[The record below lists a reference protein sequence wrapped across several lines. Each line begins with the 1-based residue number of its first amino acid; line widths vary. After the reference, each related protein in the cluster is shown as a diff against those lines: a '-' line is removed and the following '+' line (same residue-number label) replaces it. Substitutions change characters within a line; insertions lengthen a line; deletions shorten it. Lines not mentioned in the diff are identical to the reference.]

1 MQKWTW
7 IPLTEQQ
14 VGAGSGAG
22 AGVTVAPY
30 GSYNLRS
37 GGAAVRF
44 WPMVPGST
52 VAGATAPTPPPPA
65 VAPRFAL
72 VDVLI
77 RPTED
82 PKVVTAIA
90 APNLLA
96 QVTGPPPAQTM
107 PLVPDAAGVSQ
118 ICFAVPVAAGTT
130 HFDGTLRLEIRRG
143 TAAPGAAINVDLPL
157 RVPAGGLTANLAVF
171 FIVHTGLNRRY
182 AWTQLRAESNVAPNA
197 PIAGANVELNLLRDN
212 SDRTFSK
219 INRQIPLVTTASGFA
234 AFNGRDVI
242 GISIGW
248 PLIYKAAAAG
258 FAPRGHILRLAAAN
272 ISDNLTPFVAAP
284 PLRMLPSTVSLAG
297 RRIML
302 DAGHGA
308 VYALARFRRSQ
319 EWYVAHRI
327 VDRVAEVLRT
337 RHSVNAAD
345 ILLTRTAGFALI
357 DPAHIA
363 IGDAPERGNRR
374 FAFDLANRQVRIAD
388 NALGLRD
395 VSDLVLTQHH
405 PVTGAPQPV
414 VAADRTRLLTV
425 NATTVTS
432 IETRLNNQL
441 APGQRVR
448 PGSIRWDPAT
458 TRYIYIREPAA
469 GGAGT
474 DRPLP
479 ITTTDMWTLDAAM
492 INNLIDRSA
501 LWSLQSEIGTA
512 AAAQQIAGRPFT
524 ATARAAMRGAGAL
537 DYIRTKIRSYLPP
550 NAAHAWATGGIMG
563 WNLARRVQFFN
574 ANNCDLYVSVHANAA
589 GGKGGMALVSNAAA
603 GASVP
608 PQDQIRLG
616 KIALKYLDPFNQGLR
631 QGGIAREILGN
642 ATPLLQSGNTV
653 RGRYLYLEIEFM
665 DAAKFRTTPTSIGTS
680 RWSRRRSSIAP
691 QIKSSPR
698 HWKSFSHVKPASTRS
713 GFTTPL
719 RSGSRSPA
727 PHTLPHID
735 SLPRFSLL
743 GVQSPSGVES
753 ANLIPHSGR
762 YNAALV

>member
-1 MQKWTW
+1 MSDSKHREPDLESPFLNEEIVGH
-7 IPLTEQQ
+7 IPSAPVAEAFGDDEAGVNNGDEAFSEEEEDAETLGSEDEQEEPEDEVVEECEEEDESTDGKAGIEGESTDAEIDVDSLTERQ
-14 VGAGSGAG
+14 VGAGSGAA
-22 AGVTVAPY
+22 AGVMVAPY

-52 VAGATAPTPPPPA
+52 VAGATAPAPPPPA

-90 APNLLA
+90 APNLLT
-96 QVTGPPPAQTM
+96 QVTGPPPARTM

-143 TAAPGAAINVDLPL
+143 TAAPGAAINVELPL
-157 RVPAGGLTANLAVF
+157 RVPAGALTANLAVF

-182 AWTQLRAESNVAPNA
+182 AWTKLRAERSVAPNA
-197 PIAGANVELNLLRDN
+197 PIANANVELNLLRDN

-219 INRQIPLVTTASGFA
+219 INRQIPLITAATGFA
-234 AFNGRDVI
+234 AFNGRDVL
-242 GISIGW
+242 GVPIGW

-258 FAPRGHILRLAAAN
+258 FAPRAHMLRLAAAN

-284 PLRMLPSTVSLAG
+284 PLRMLSSTVSLVG

-363 IGDAPERGNRR
+363 IDDAPERGNRR

-388 NALGLRD
+388 TALDLLH

-405 PVTGAPQPV
+405 AVTGAPQPV

-425 NATTVTS
+425 NATTVTA

-441 APGQRVR
+441 APGQ
-448 PGSIRWDPAT
+448 PGSSGVDPLGCSDHPIRLHSRA
-458 TRYIYIREPAA
+458 R
-469 GGAGT
+469 GGRRRHRSSASDHDRGQVDARRRDDEQP
-474 DRPLP
+474 DRPLGAVVAAERDRQRGP
-479 ITTTDMWTLDAAM
+479 GSANRRPSLYGSRARGDAWGGSARLHAHENTLLSAPQ
-492 INNLIDRSA
+492 RSA
-501 LWSLQSEIGTA
+501 RLGDRRNHGLESDSSRAVFQREQLRSLRIG
-512 AAAQQIAGRPFT
+512 
-524 ATARAAMRGAGAL
+524 ARQ
-537 DYIRTKIRSYLPP
+537 
-550 NAAHAWATGGIMG
+550 
-563 WNLARRVQFFN
+563 RRR
-574 ANNCDLYVSVHANAA
+574 
-589 GGKGGMALVSNAAA
+589 GKGRN
-603 GASVP
+603 GARVERDCRS
-608 PQDQIRLG
+608 
-616 KIALKYLDPFNQGLR
+616 
-631 QGGIAREILGN
+631 E
-642 ATPLLQSGNTV
+642 
-653 RGRYLYLEIEFM
+653 
-665 DAAKFRTTPTSIGTS
+665 
-680 RWSRRRSSIAP
+680 RSSAGSDP
-691 QIKSSPR
+691 SWQDRAQVSR
-698 HWKSFSHVKPASTRS
+698 
-713 GFTTPL
+713 PL
-719 RSGSRSPA
+719 
-727 PHTLPHID
+727 
-735 SLPRFSLL
+735 
-743 GVQSPSGVES
+743 
-753 ANLIPHSGR
+753 
-762 YNAALV
+762 